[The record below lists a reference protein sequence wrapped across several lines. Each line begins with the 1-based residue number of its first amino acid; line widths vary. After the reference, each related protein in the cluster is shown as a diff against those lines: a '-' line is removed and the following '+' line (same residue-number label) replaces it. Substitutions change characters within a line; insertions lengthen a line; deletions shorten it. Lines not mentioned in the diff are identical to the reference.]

1 MIENLRSNIRA
12 MAGYVPGE
20 QPTGNDF
27 IKLNTNENPFPPSPR
42 VLAALSEALVG
53 GDRLRKYPDPLGSA
67 FRQAAGRVLGV
78 DPDGILI
85 GNGSDDILTIVT
97 RAFVPEKGLIVSPTP
112 SYLLYRTL
120 AGLQGADFQTVP
132 YSSDWR
138 LPSPWPIP
146 RADLTFIAN
155 PNSPSGTMVPI
166 QDVERLAAELSGPL
180 VVDEAYVDFGEE
192 NALALATRGRV
203 VVTRSL
209 SKSYSLAGIRF
220 GYAVADPALV
230 KELVKVK
237 DSYNC
242 DALSLV
248 TATAALE
255 DQDYLRQTRAR
266 ILVTRARLAQALPQL
281 GFEVCPSQANFL
293 WCRHSSES
301 ARRIFE
307 ELRQRKILVRYMAYE
322 GYGDGLRISI
332 GSDADIDRLLAELK
346 TIV

>member
-1 MIENLRSNIRA
+1 M
-12 MAGYVPGE
+12 V
-20 QPTGNDF
+20 
-27 IKLNTNENPFPPSPR
+27 
-42 VLAALSEALVG
+42 
-53 GDRLRKYPDPLGSA
+53 
-67 FRQAAGRVLGV
+67 
-78 DPDGILI
+78 
-85 GNGSDDILTIVT
+85 
-97 RAFVPEKGLIVSPTP
+97 
-112 SYLLYRTL
+112 
-120 AGLQGADFQTVP
+120 
-132 YSSDWR
+132 
-138 LPSPWPIP
+138 
-146 RADLTFIAN
+146 AN
-155 PNSPSGTMVPI
+155 PNSPTGTLVPLRAL
-166 QDVERLAAELSGPL
+166 EALAGELRGPL
-180 VVDEAYVDFGEE
+180 IIDEAYVDFAEE

-293 WCRHSSES
+293 WCRHPSES
-301 ARRIFE
+301 TRHIFE

-332 GSDADIDRLLAELK
+332 GGDADIDRLLAELK
-346 TIV
+346 SIV